1 MHYPDSSLSQHEVM
15 RKVVDKNIIDNIAS
29 RIDTLIQEAR
39 NHVSR
44 AVNVTEV
51 MTKFEI
57 GRILIEVIQD
67 GEVRATYGKQLLKGI
82 SEILL
87 KRFGSGWSSD
97 TLERCR
103 TFYQVYS
110 KSATPLWKFFE
121 EDKGGERNLELKEK
135 SATPLRKSAQTSPNL
150 LSWSHYLILMRVE
163 SDDERNFYE
172 IETKKQNWSVRQLQR
187 EVASSLYERLA
198 LSRDKDGVMR
208 LAREGQIIEKP
219 EDLLKNP
226 LTLEFLGL
234 KQETIYS
241 ESKLETAIINKLQN
255 FMLELGKGFLFE
267 ARQKRFTFD
276 EEHYYVDLVLYNRLL
291 QCYVLIDLK
300 VGRLTHQDLGQ
311 MQMYVNYYDRYVK
324 EDFEKP
330 TIGILLCKEKK
341 DTLVELTLPIDSNIY
356 AQQYALYLP
365 DKKLLQNKLK
375 EWIGESERV

>member
-1 MHYPDSSLSQHEVM
+1 MDMGKAVN
-15 RKVVDKNIIDNIAS
+15 KNLIDIIAS
-29 RIDTLIQEAR
+29 QIEYLVQEAR
-39 NHVSR
+39 NYVSH
-44 AVNVTEV
+44 AVNVAEV

-67 GEVRATYGKQLLKGI
+67 GEIRASYGKELLKGV
-82 SEILL
+82 SEVLL
-87 KRFGSGWSSD
+87 KRLGSGWSPD

-103 TFYQVYS
+103 IFYQVYS
-110 KSATPLWKFFE
+110 KSATPLRKFIE
-121 EDKGGERNLELKEK
+121 ENKIGEEILDLKEK
-135 SATPLRKSAQTSPNL
+135 SATPLRKSDKTNPNL
-150 LSWSHYLILMRVE
+150 LSWSHYLILMKIE

-172 IETKKQNWSVRQLQR
+172 IEAKKQNWSVRQLQR
-187 EVASSLYERLA
+187 EVSSSLYERLA
-198 LSRDKDGVMR
+198 LSRDKDGVLR

-234 KQETIYS
+234 KQEAIYS

-276 EEHYYVDLVLYNRLL
+276 EEHYYIDLVLYNRLL

-341 DTLVELTLPIDSNIY
+341 DTLVELTLPTDSNIY

-375 EWIGESERV
+375 EWICESD